1 MSATLGSNVG
11 GDRVGQLPSS
21 LVPHAQHKAWATRD
35 PRYAFVDRLWEACS
49 GLGNLLGS
57 STLCRRRPAGAQ
69 PTHRP
74 QTQMVGVAQADAA
87 AQRVQLLCRDALHS
101 GLRAHW
107 HEHWSSHR
115 PVWQPQLPGSGPGAA
130 TLGHQSHDP
139 RGRLQRSLASGCRH
153 LACINHVSCGTS
165 WAAPCWLRSRGAR

>member
-1 MSATLGSNVG
+1 MPCGWRGSQKFLIFFCGIFYLRNLINSLDLVLPLGGLAVLSIFPG
-11 GDRVGQLPSS
+11 TALS
-21 LVPHAQHKAWATRD
+21 L
-35 PRYAFVDRLWEACS
+35 
-49 GLGNLLGS
+49 
-57 STLCRRRPAGAQ
+57 
-69 PTHRP
+69 
-74 QTQMVGVAQADAA
+74 QMVGVAQADAA
-87 AQRVQLLCRDALHS
+87 AQRVQLLGRDALHC

-139 RGRLQRSLASGCRH
+139 RGRLQRSLAGGCRH

-165 WAAPCWLRSRGAR
+165 WAAPCCLRSRGAR